1 MKKKARVK
9 KEGTFV
15 LDEHT
20 AKIEKVSEEVKKIH
34 YEMVVNK
41 IKKYFQ
47 EIFEES

>member
-15 LDEHT
+15 IDEKT
-20 AKIEKVSEEVKKIH
+20 VKTEEVSEEVKKIQI
-34 YEMVVNK
+34 EMVANK

-47 EIFEES
+47 EIFEEF